1 MTLQVICHWLSR
13 TLIIL
18 RLLVSRRLIRTIDK
32 FDIVSEDKRRHFP
45 ARPSLAPLLPPLAGH
60 HEGGSQGP
68 ETRNETSIM
77 SRTAPSE
84 TSLTWRGRHRRAL
97 GRCWACWW
105 RAGACWGRGRTG
117 RPRPA
122 CSCPAAPCAWRRCGR
137 GCRCRARPGP
147 TPARP
152 SGPPASAAAASASPS
167 ALQPRQLAE
176 TPAPQEDTC
185 TNVVFKLLSNK
196 LF

>member
-1 MTLQVICHWLSR
+1 
-13 TLIIL
+13 
-18 RLLVSRRLIRTIDK
+18 
-32 FDIVSEDKRRHFP
+32 
-45 ARPSLAPLLPPLAGH
+45 
-60 HEGGSQGP
+60 
-68 ETRNETSIM
+68 M

-84 TSLTWRGRHRRAL
+84 TSLTWRGRHRQAL

-185 TNVVFKLLSNK
+185 KKCRLQIIMLQTFDNSTFLTREAMKCPNSCFLFHVKPLPSGRELLSCSCE
-196 LF
+196 LQDQFQVFLSQRSLVF